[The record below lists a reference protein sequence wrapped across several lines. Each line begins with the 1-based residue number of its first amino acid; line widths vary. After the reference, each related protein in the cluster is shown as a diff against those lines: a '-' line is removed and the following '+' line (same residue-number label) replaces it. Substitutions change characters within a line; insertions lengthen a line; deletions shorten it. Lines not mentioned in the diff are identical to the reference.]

1 AIIEVETARAMLMQY
16 SERIHDL
23 ETFRI
28 VQVNSDL
35 QWKQMMA
42 TRRTMIVV
50 IVIVVL
56 LFLAALGGLVYFQL
70 RIQREISKEILPQ
83 LEDVQEAIQLSKRD
97 EAFAERL
104 RQIVDEHLT
113 DPNLSVEYL
122 GSMLGLSRT
131 QIFRR
136 VKTVT
141 GKGPLDYIRERRLE
155 RADHL
160 LSTTDMTVQQVAIE
174 LCFSTPSYFT
184 KCYKDYFKHLPS
196 ER

>member
-1 AIIEVETARAMLMQY
+1 MK
-16 SERIHDL
+16 S
-23 ETFRI
+23 
-28 VQVNSDL
+28 
-35 QWKQMMA
+35 
-42 TRRTMIVV
+42 
-50 IVIVVL
+50 
-56 LFLAALGGLVYFQL
+56 
-70 RIQREISKEILPQ
+70 
-83 LEDVQEAIQLSKRD
+83 
-97 EAFAERL
+97 L

-113 DPNLSVEYL
+113 DPNLNVEYL

-155 RADHL
+155 RADQL
-160 LSTTDMTVQQVAIE
+160 LKSTDMTVQQVAIE